1 MMGDEATAEIV
12 ASMQAPADDY
22 AGADAAEVKAWVA
35 KAAAGRVH
43 GAKVA
48 RVRLS
53 GAWQRT
59 QSHKWDRTAKAWVKV
74 DKSSL
79 AGTLLL
85 EHEGDVY
92 FMRRIEVERD
102 HLRGDALQLFGDFQ
116 RYEQPRPD
124 QLLPKGKLQD

>member
-1 MMGDEATAEIV
+1 MC
-12 ASMQAPADDY
+12 
-22 AGADAAEVKAWVA
+22 
-35 KAAAGRVH
+35 
-43 GAKVA
+43 
-48 RVRLS
+48 LS

-59 QSHKWDRTAKAWVKV
+59 QSHTWDRSAKAWVKV

-85 EHEGDVY
+85 EHEGEVY

-124 QLLPKGKLQD
+124 QLLPKGKLKN